1 MLTKQAQ
8 SSSGSDI
15 LFTFV
20 LAALVAGLTAL
31 LLTGC
36 ATPGRSVPQTA
47 TQNSLKLQDTP
58 PAGSLGEI
66 EKKREYAVSYSL
78 PTSTQPEGKIEVI
91 SKGVESIRTRRSENE
106 MPTLHVQLIVT
117 NSNLAGKPGRT
128 WMIDARSQVLKWPGD
143 LQLRP
148 ALVQAEAVV
157 LPLIEVRAG
166 QTETVDLFY
175 AIPKQLQMLASLP
188 AFEVEWQIQTARRLV
203 IRATRFDEP
212 LKSQSYLTV
221 YPFDRDH
228 RTEGS
233 VDYPAM
239 DSNPAPETHSLPG
252 DSHGSAGVDPSADP
266 TWWADP
272 FTEFPFS
279 WRDMV
284 Y

>member
-1 MLTKQAQ
+1 
-8 SSSGSDI
+8 
-15 LFTFV
+15 
-20 LAALVAGLTAL
+20 
-31 LLTGC
+31 
-36 ATPGRSVPQTA
+36 
-47 TQNSLKLQDTP
+47 
-58 PAGSLGEI
+58 
-66 EKKREYAVSYSL
+66 VSYSL
-78 PTSTQPEGKIEVI
+78 PTATQPEGRIEVI

-203 IRATRFDEP
+203 IRTTRFDEP
-212 LKSQSYLTV
+212 LKSQSYLTI

-239 DSNPAPETHSLPG
+239 DSNLAPDTHSLPG
-252 DSHGSAGVDPSADP
+252 DGHGSPGVDPSADP